1 MSRDLHSCPVLHA
14 VSHTSHSSLHFVHMS
29 RTSLSIQLRTL
40 RSCPALLSRALHSRM
55 LVSCILRWCSAPIA
69 SVPHLTQLSRLFTR
83 VRGLLL
89 ISRTSSSFP
98 VLHSYF
104 AFPFHTLHCACF
116 SPAPPI
122 LCSPLFSGKAR
133 SLYFVIATHISGFCF
148 FAVEREPR
156 FTRVSYT

>member
-55 LVSCILRWCSAPIA
+55 LVSCILRWCSALIA
-69 SVPHLTQLSRLFTR
+69 SVPHLTQLSRLFTC

-104 AFPFHTLHCACF
+104 AFPFHTLHCACSVF
-116 SPAPPI
+116 CACTPRT
-122 LCSPLFSGKAR
+122 SPLRLRFCAR
-133 SLYFVIATHISGFCF
+133 GFL
-148 FAVEREPR
+148 AVKRDP
-156 FTRVSYT
+156 YTL